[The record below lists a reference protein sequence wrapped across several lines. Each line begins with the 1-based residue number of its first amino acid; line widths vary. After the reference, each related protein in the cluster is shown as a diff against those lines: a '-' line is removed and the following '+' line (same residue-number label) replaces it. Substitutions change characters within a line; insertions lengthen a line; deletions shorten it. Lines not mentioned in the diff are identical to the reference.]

1 MHIVVV
7 EIHVKPEKVED
18 FMSASLLNGQNS
30 VREPGIDRFDILQ
43 QKADPTRFIL
53 YEVYQSPADADLHK
67 LTDHYLKWKEM
78 VADMM
83 AEPRHGMPYVNLFP
97 EDSDWN

>member
-7 EIHVKPEKVED
+7 EVHVIPEKVND
-18 FMSASLLNGQNS
+18 FISASLLNGQNS
-30 VREPGIDRFDILQ
+30 VCEPGIIRFDILQ

-53 YEVYQSPADADLHK
+53 YEVYKSSADADLHK
-67 LTDHYLKWKEM
+67 STSHYLKWKEV
-78 VADMM
+78 VAEMM
-83 AEPRHGMPYVNLFP
+83 AEPRHGTPYINLFP

>member
-7 EIHVKPEKVED
+7 EIQVKTEKVEG
-18 FMSASLLNGQNS
+18 FKSASLLNAQNS
-30 VREPGIDRFDILQ
+30 VSEPGIVRFDILQ

-53 YEVYQSPADADLHK
+53 YEVYRSPADADLHK
-67 LTDHYLKWKEM
+67 LTAHYLKWKET

-83 AEPRHGMPYVNLFP
+83 AEPRRGTPYLNLFP
-97 EDSDWN
+97 QDSDWN